1 MSWWEFWKPK
11 QERLDFIQEFLD
23 ANSQPIPGIRS
34 LDRLTFS
41 VLDTETTGLDP
52 AKDSMLSFGAIQVSG
67 LKIQVQ
73 TAVEWYPKSENTD
86 RKSARIHGLVDIPH
100 SISRE
105 EFSKRLLKY
114 LGNSI
119 LVGHHLGFD
128 LEMLGRTLAPFGLAR
143 FPNPVI
149 DTLNLAVRLEHGPLA
164 DFTRINRDLYSLD
177 ELCKRYG
184 IEPEDRHTAAG
195 DAFLT
200 AQLFLKLLKNCSHKG
215 IVNFK
220 DLIKIY

>member
-52 AKDSMLSFGAIQVSG
+52 AKDSILSFGAVQISEM
-67 LKIQVQ
+67 KIQVQ

-86 RKSARIHGLVDIPH
+86 RKSAPIHGLVDIPH
-100 SISRE
+100 PISQE
-105 EFSKRLLKY
+105 EFSKRLLGY

-128 LEMLGRTLAPFGLAR
+128 LQLLAKTLTPFGIGR
-143 FPNPVI
+143 FPNPI
-149 DTLNLAVRLEHGPLA
+149 LDTLNLAVRLEHGPQA
-164 DFTRINRDLYSLD
+164 DFSRIAMESYSLD
-177 ELCKRYG
+177 ELCKRYA
-184 IEPEDRHTAAG
+184 IETEDRHTAAG

-200 AQLFLKLLKNCSHKG
+200 AQLLLRLLKKAEKKG
-215 IVNFK
+215 IRTFRELVR
-220 DLIKIY
+220 